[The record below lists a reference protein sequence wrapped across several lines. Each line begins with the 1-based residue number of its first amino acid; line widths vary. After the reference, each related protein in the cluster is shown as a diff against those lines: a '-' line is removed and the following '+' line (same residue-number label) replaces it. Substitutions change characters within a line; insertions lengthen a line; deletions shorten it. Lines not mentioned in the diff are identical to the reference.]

1 MNLFTR
7 LLMIT
12 WLVIAFAYQVYSQG
26 TDRKQQLMR
35 QELSKPEIKKGI
47 DLFKKQQYRE
57 AEQVFVRVLNNEPKN
72 FIAKEMLAGV
82 YYHLQDEE
90 QARKY
95 AILSLRQNKKS
106 GYPFMVLAW
115 IASTEGKRLA
125 AREFFLKSER
135 LAKAELVKQEIK
147 IFKEKYQ
154 SQFQDMTKSDSTRV
168 VKITAGE
175 QPTLAIFPFEE
186 NMDEADS
193 SSLGEMVSEMLITAL
208 SQGNRYRL
216 MERTQLDKV
225 LEEQAL
231 GQSGALEQQTAV
243 DVGKL
248 AGVTA
253 ILVGSISKLDNRFEL
268 DARIIEASTGTVW
281 KAANAS
287 TDDEG
292 KLRTAVNGLARKLTS
307 D

>member
-82 YYHLQDEE
+82 YYHLQDAE

-125 AREFFLKSER
+125 AREFLLKSER

>member
-125 AREFFLKSER
+125 AREFLLKSER

>member
-115 IASTEGKRLA
+115 IASTEGKWLA
-125 AREFFLKSER
+125 AREFLLKSER